1 MSLYGLIGKKLSHS
15 FSKKHFVNKFQNQG
29 IDSTYELFEL
39 NNIFD
44 FDKLKEM
51 KNLNGLNVTIPYKE
65 SIIPFL
71 DDLDSIAKDIGA
83 VNTIKFEKGKTI
95 GFNSDYFGFK
105 KSLQNFLKN
114 RVIVKALILG
124 NGGASKAVQK
134 VLKDLNI
141 DYTIV
146 SRTKTKNH
154 LFYDE
159 LSDEIIKNHHLI
171 INTTSLGMSP
181 DIDSCPQINYS
192 AITNQHFCFDLIY
205 NPEETLFMLKS
216 KNNNASVINGFEML
230 QLQAEKSWKIWNS

>member
-51 KNLNGLNVTIPYKE
+51 KNLNGLNVTTPYKE

-83 VNTIKFEKGKTI
+83 ENTIKFEKGKTI

-124 NGGASKAVQK
+124 NG
-134 VLKDLNI
+134 
-141 DYTIV
+141 
-146 SRTKTKNH
+146 
-154 LFYDE
+154 
-159 LSDEIIKNHHLI
+159 
-171 INTTSLGMSP
+171 
-181 DIDSCPQINYS
+181 
-192 AITNQHFCFDLIY
+192 
-205 NPEETLFMLKS
+205 
-216 KNNNASVINGFEML
+216 
-230 QLQAEKSWKIWNS
+230 